1 MALSPGLS
9 AHRLS
14 LGWLL
19 IISGAGDLNPVQR
32 PDLATSPQT
41 TPGPAFSGWVF
52 REVVPVFLF
61 VCLLLLLLWVFF
73 VFVFV
78 FFVFFVFRASL
89 IAQFVKNPPAM
100 QETPVLFLGQEGP
113 LEKEKST
120 HCSIL
125 AWRIS

>member
-9 AHRLS
+9 AHRL
-14 LGWLL
+14 LPGWVL
-19 IISGAGDLNPVQR
+19 ITRGAGDVNPVPR
-32 PDLATSPQT
+32 PHLATSPQT

-61 VCLLLLLLWVFF
+61 VCLLLLWVFF
-73 VFVFV
+73 VLFC
-78 FFVFFVFRASL
+78 FFCFFFFVFRASL

>member
-14 LGWLL
+14 RGWLL

-61 VCLLLLLLWVFF
+61 VCLLLLWVFF
-73 VFVFV
+73 VLFC
-78 FFVFFVFRASL
+78 FFCFFFFVFRASL